1 MNGFCAPKSWCER
14 ARGIQHRFI
23 INALFSILLL
33 LLVPGAG
40 AMAQT
45 AVPGADPA
53 AQSAPQDAKASA
65 QEQARDRESDLR
77 SLDRVLALLK
87 HERERTQ
94 LITDLERLRSGMATQ
109 DGAGKDK
116 AAPDKGKQE
125 AGLLGA
131 VTDAVKTAGKKAPEA
146 LAAPLDQKMNE
157 AAGEMQRQ
165 LDSAIEQG
173 VIQRFAIAAVPGWL
187 LAIAVAFALNAAGF
201 VRRGKSRLAEAVRA
215 KADNGAI
222 VRAVSVRAFWGFL
235 PLVCGAAVTGVWPF
249 VLGMDDNW
257 ARVFYSFAIPVL
269 VAGTLWQLT
278 RGLLALLGPSR
289 GWRRSVYAQR
299 RIVPWISGLT
309 AAAAASAILRSSY
322 IWDVLSA
329 SVADVAAIVLDLGIA
344 CATLVFIFRYRL
356 LVRSLMIR
364 RHKASAAPKQV
375 SPLWRVYS
383 IMAKRWHIIGI
394 LFVVAH
400 MVARLLGSDVDFVL
414 SSILSLVTII
424 VGLMVALS
432 VDAWLAHRVKK
443 QQRYASSVMR
453 RISARYLQIVRVFA
467 QAIIVVFI
475 VLLGLDIWALDI
487 DAWLGSKAGWAI
499 IRPVLS
505 MLAAITVGWMLWV
518 ALDSCIE
525 NALSTVD
532 RHGRERAQS
541 SRTKTLLPLMRNVVF
556 VALCAIILVAVLAN
570 LGINVAPLLAG
581 AGIVGL
587 AIGFGSQQL
596 VQDLITGL
604 FILFEG
610 SIAVGDTID
619 TGGRAGVVEAMTLR
633 TVKIRDIEGALHS
646 VPFSQITALKNRS
659 RDYGVY
665 SVKAVVGYGTDLDR
679 VMEIMREIG
688 REMQADVTYSWD
700 ILTPLE
706 IWGVDQFAPEG
717 VVVIG
722 VIKTRPLRQWSVGR
736 QFNLRL
742 KKRFDAEGIEMAVP
756 RLSLVSAPAHTS
768 DNTPLIKEA
777 ASSG

>member
-1 MNGFCAPKSWCER
+1 
-14 ARGIQHRFI
+14 
-23 INALFSILLL
+23 
-33 LLVPGAG
+33 
-40 AMAQT
+40 
-45 AVPGADPA
+45 
-53 AQSAPQDAKASA
+53 
-65 QEQARDRESDLR
+65 
-77 SLDRVLALLK
+77 
-87 HERERTQ
+87 
-94 LITDLERLRSGMATQ
+94 
-109 DGAGKDK
+109 
-116 AAPDKGKQE
+116 
-125 AGLLGA
+125 
-131 VTDAVKTAGKKAPEA
+131 
-146 LAAPLDQKMNE
+146 
-157 AAGEMQRQ
+157 
-165 LDSAIEQG
+165 
-173 VIQRFAIAAVPGWL
+173 
-187 LAIAVAFALNAAGF
+187 
-201 VRRGKSRLAEAVRA
+201 
-215 KADNGAI
+215 
-222 VRAVSVRAFWGFL
+222 
-235 PLVCGAAVTGVWPF
+235 
-249 VLGMDDNW
+249 
-257 ARVFYSFAIPVL
+257 
-269 VAGTLWQLT
+269 
-278 RGLLALLGPSR
+278 
-289 GWRRSVYAQR
+289 
-299 RIVPWISGLT
+299 
-309 AAAAASAILRSSY
+309 
-322 IWDVLSA
+322 
-329 SVADVAAIVLDLGIA
+329 
-344 CATLVFIFRYRL
+344 
-356 LVRSLMIR
+356 
-364 RHKASAAPKQV
+364 
-375 SPLWRVYS
+375 
-383 IMAKRWHIIGI
+383 
-394 LFVVAH
+394 
-400 MVARLLGSDVDFVL
+400 
-414 SSILSLVTII
+414 
-424 VGLMVALS
+424 MVALS

-443 QQRYASSVMR
+443 QQRYADGVMR

-475 VLLGLDIWALDI
+475 VLLGLDIWALDV

-532 RHGRERAQS
+532 RHGRERAHS

-633 TVKIRDIEGALHS
+633 TVKIRDAEGALHS

-665 SVKAVVGYGTDLDR
+665 TVKASVGYGTDLDR

-722 VIKTRPLRQWSVGR
+722 VIKTRPLRQWSIGR
-736 QFNLRL
+736 EFNLRL

-756 RLSLVSAPAHTS
+756 RLSLISSPAKTS
-768 DNTPLIKEA
+768 DNTPPIKEA